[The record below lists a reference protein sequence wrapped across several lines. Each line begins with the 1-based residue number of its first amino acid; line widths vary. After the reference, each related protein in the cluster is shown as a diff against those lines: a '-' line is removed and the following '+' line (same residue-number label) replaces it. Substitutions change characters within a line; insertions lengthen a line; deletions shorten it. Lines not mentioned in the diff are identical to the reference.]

1 MLIAYEQLT
10 AEGYVVADRQGTRV
24 APLSAA
30 ATSAARQAE
39 PPQPA
44 PFTAARLGRI
54 ASTRVPND
62 GALPLTPGTPALNQF
77 PVNAWRR
84 AQDRALQAAPSAT
97 LGYGHPMA
105 SRRCAPPSPNTCA
118 SRAGC
123 AAMPRMWSS
132 PRAPRARWRCACSC

>member
-1 MLIAYEQLT
+1 MWSPT
-10 AEGYVVADRQGTRV
+10 ARARAWRPCRPPRP
-24 APLSAA
+24 APPA
-30 ATSAARQAE
+30 AE

-77 PVNAWRR
+77 PVNAGAARR
-84 AQDRALQAAPSAT
+84 TALQAAPSAT
-97 LGYGHPMA
+97 LGYGHPMGEPA
-105 SRRCAPPSPNTCA
+105 LRAAIAQYLRVSR
-118 SRAGC
+118 GC

>member
-97 LGYGHPMA
+97 LGYGHPMMGA
-105 SRRCAPPSPNTCA
+105 ARRHRPIPARLA
-118 SRAGC
+118 R

>member
-1 MLIAYEQLT
+1 MWWPT
-10 AEGYVVADRQGTRV
+10 ARAARGA
-24 APLSAA
+24 LSAA

-97 LGYGHPMA
+97 LGYGHPMGERRAAIA
-105 SRRCAPPSPNTCA
+105 STCA
-118 SRAGC
+118 SRAG
-123 AAMPRMWSS
+123 ALRRMWSS